1 MKVLSRVDRYRYRK
15 ALFVGFTPSFGLR
28 VLSSKKK
35 LERVMPPRTGRR
47 RRQNQDGMQ
56 GPTQGPSVGESS
68 TLGVRGGAGNE
79 QFTRTTQ
86 EIGRPDRVEPSDPE
100 KAYGIER
107 LKKLG
112 ATVFEGSTDPAD
124 VENWLNMLE
133 KCFDVM
139 NCPEERKVRLAT
151 FLLQKEAEGWWKS
164 ILARRSDARALDW
177 QTFRGI
183 FEDKYYPST
192 YCEAKRNEFLGLKQ
206 GSLSVAEYERKYT
219 ELSRYADVI
228 VASESD
234 RCRRFERGLRFEI
247 RTPVTAIAKWTNF
260 SQLVETALRVEQS
273 ITEEKSAVEL
283 SRGTSAASGFR
294 GREQRR
300 FTPEIN
306 ISSRQDFKNR
316 SGGQASR
323 NESIT
328 STVRRTPC
336 TSCGRNHRGQ
346 CLVGAGVC
354 YQCGQPG
361 HFKKDCPQLNMTVQR
376 DQGVG
381 SQTVEQSRVSV
392 VPTEGTSGARQ
403 KVVVGRPRQQG
414 KVYAMTQQEAEDAPD
429 VITGTI
435 LICNVPADVLFD
447 LGATH
452 SFVSSIFLTKL
463 NRMLEPLSEGLAIYT
478 LVGDVLLVNEVL
490 RNCEVLVEG
499 ISLLVDLLP
508 LELQRLD
515 VILGMD
521 FLFAHYASMDCHRK
535 EVVFRKPGF
544 AEVVFR
550 GLRKGVSRSLISV
563 LKAEKLLRKGCTAFL
578 AHIVVVQRE
587 KLKPEDVPVVKEFLD
602 VFPDDLSGL
611 PPDREIEFTIELLPG
626 TAPISQASYRMAPS
640 KLKELKMQ
648 LQELVDQ
655 GYIRPSV
662 SPWGAPVLFVKK
674 KDGTLRLCIDYKQLN
689 KVTIRNKYPLP
700 RIDDLFDQLRGA
712 ALFSKI
718 DLRSGYH
725 QLKVRESDIAKT
737 AFRTRYGHYEFRV
750 MPFGLTNAP
759 AVFMDLMNRIFHRY
773 LDQFVIVFID
783 DILVYSVDRESHE
796 EHLRIVLQTLREKQL
811 YAKFSKCEFWLEQV
825 VFLGHVVSAK
835 GVSVDPQKVEEIVN
849 WERPISA
856 TEVRSF
862 LGLAGYYRHFIEDFS
877 RLALPLTALT
887 RKNVKF
893 EWLGLGC
900 VLMQDGN
907 VIAYASRQLKEH
919 ECNYPTHDL
928 ELAAVVLA
936 LKIWR
941 HYLFGKKCHIFT
953 DHKSLKYIF
962 DQKELNLRQ
971 RRWLELIKDYDCTIE
986 YHPGKANVVADA
998 LSRKSRL
1005 PKSALCG
1012 IRVALLNEL
1021 RGSKSV
1027 VTTENSGSLLAQFQV
1042 RSSLVT
1048 EIVRRQ
1054 SEDSNLQKKFEKS
1067 KKGLEVEF
1075 ELRIDGAIVKQGRL
1089 CVPNINELKNA
1100 ILEEAHSSAYA
1111 MHPCSTKMYR
1121 TLKKTYW
1128 WSGMKQKI
1136 AEYVDRCL
1144 ICQQVKQVRQRPRGF
1159 LNPLPVPEWKWE
1171 HITMDFLFGLP
1182 RTSSGHDDIW
1192 VIVDR
1197 LTKTTRFI
1205 PIKMT
1210 STLDQLARLYVDKIV
1225 SQYGV
1230 PVSIVS
1236 DRDPRFTSKF
1246 WPSLQKAIG
1255 TGLKFST
1262 SFHPQTNGQS
1272 ERTIQTLEDMLRAC
1286 VLQLKGIWDT
1296 HLPLMEFAY
1305 NNNYQS
1311 SIGMAPYKALY
1322 GRPCR
1327 TPVCW
1332 NEVGERKLV
1341 GPELVQITTNN
1352 IKLIRENLRKAQ
1364 DRQKSYADKRRRNL
1378 EFQVGDQVF
1387 LKLSPWRGVIRFG
1400 RKGKLSPRYIGPY
1413 QITERVGP
1421 AAYRLELPIE
1431 LARIHDVFHVSML
1444 RKYIPDPSHVLQ
1456 EQPVELKEDLSY
1468 VEEPVQILDRK
1479 EQVLRNKTI
1488 PLIKV
1493 LWRHHGAEEATW
1505 KPEYQ
1510 MKKRYPILFS

>member
-1 MKVLSRVDRYRYRK
+1 
-15 ALFVGFTPSFGLR
+15 
-28 VLSSKKK
+28 
-35 LERVMPPRTGRR
+35 
-47 RRQNQDGMQ
+47 MQ
-56 GPTQGPSVGESS
+56 P
-68 TLGVRGGAGNE
+68 
-79 QFTRTTQ
+79 
-86 EIGRPDRVEPSDPE
+86 
-100 KAYGIER
+100 
-107 LKKLG
+107 
-112 ATVFEGSTDPAD
+112 
-124 VENWLNMLE
+124 
-133 KCFDVM
+133 
-139 NCPEERKVRLAT
+139 
-151 FLLQKEAEGWWKS
+151 
-164 ILARRSDARALDW
+164 
-177 QTFRGI
+177 
-183 FEDKYYPST
+183 
-192 YCEAKRNEFLGLKQ
+192 
-206 GSLSVAEYERKYT
+206 
-219 ELSRYADVI
+219 
-228 VASESD
+228 
-234 RCRRFERGLRFEI
+234 
-247 RTPVTAIAKWTNF
+247 
-260 SQLVETALRVEQS
+260 
-273 ITEEKSAVEL
+273 
-283 SRGTSAASGFR
+283 
-294 GREQRR
+294 
-300 FTPEIN
+300 
-306 ISSRQDFKNR
+306 
-316 SGGQASR
+316 GQ
-323 NESIT
+323 ESIA

-336 TSCGRNHRGQ
+336 TCCGRNHRGQ
-346 CLVGAGVC
+346 CLVGVGVC

-381 SQTVEQSRVSV
+381 FQTVEQSRVSV

-403 KVVVGRPRQQG
+403 KGFVGRPRQQG

-429 VITGTI
+429 VITATI

-447 LGATH
+447 PGATH

-463 NRMLEPLSEGLAIYT
+463 NRMLEPLPERLAIYT
-478 LVGDVLLVNEVL
+478 TVGDVLLVNEVL

-521 FLFAHYASMDCHRK
+521 FLFAHYASMDCNRK
-535 EVVFRKPGF
+535 KVVFKKPGF
-544 AEVVFR
+544 AKVVFR
-550 GLRKGVSRSLISV
+550 GMKKAVSRSLISA
-563 LKAEKLLRKGCTAFL
+563 LKAEKLLRKGCTTFL
-578 AHIVVVQRE
+578 SHIVVVQRE
-587 KLKPEDVPVVKEFLD
+587 KLKLEDVPVVKEFLH
-602 VFPDDLSGL
+602 VFLDDLSGL
-611 PPDREIEFTIELLPG
+611 PPDREIEFTIELLPR
-626 TAPISQASYRMAPS
+626 TAPISQAPYRMAPS
-640 KLKELKMQ
+640 ELKELKMQ
-648 LQELVDQ
+648 LQELVDK
-655 GYIRPSV
+655 GCIRPSV
-662 SPWGAPVLFVKK
+662 SAWGAPVLFVKK
-674 KDGTLRLCIDYKQLN
+674 KDGTLRLCIDYRQLN

-718 DLRSGYH
+718 DLKSGYP
-725 QLKVRESDIAKT
+725 QLKVRESNIANT
-737 AFRTRYGHYEFRV
+737 AFRMRYGHYEFRV
-750 MPFGLTNAP
+750 IPFGLTNAP

-796 EHLRIVLQTLREKQL
+796 EHLRIVLQTLP
-811 YAKFSKCEFWLEQV
+811 
-825 VFLGHVVSAK
+825 K
-835 GVSVDPQKVEEIVN
+835 GVSVDPKKVEAVVN
-849 WERPISA
+849 WEKPISA

-862 LGLAGYYRHFIEDFS
+862 LGLAGYYRRFIEDFS

-893 EWLGLGC
+893 EWSDKCEQSFHELKKRLVTAPILALPVTGKDYVIYCDASRLGLGC

-919 ECNYPTHDL
+919 ECNYPTYDL
-928 ELAAVVLA
+928 ELAA
-936 LKIWR
+936 
-941 HYLFGKKCHIFT
+941 
-953 DHKSLKYIF
+953 
-962 DQKELNLRQ
+962 KELNLRQ

-986 YHPGKANVVADA
+986 YHPIKANVVADA
-998 LSRKSRL
+998 LSRKLRL

-1021 RGSKSV
+1021 RGSKAV
-1027 VTTENSGSLLAQFQV
+1027 VTTEDSGSLLAQFQV

-1054 SEDSNLQKKFEKS
+1054 SKESNLQKKFEKS

-1075 ELRIDGAIVKQGRL
+1075 ELRTDGAIVKQGRL
-1089 CVPNINELKNA
+1089 CVPNISELKNA

-1111 MHPCSTKMYR
+1111 MHPGSTKMYR

-1128 WSGMKQKI
+1128 WSGMKQEI

-1144 ICQQVKQVRQRPRGF
+1144 ICQQVKPVRQRPGGF

-1182 RTSSGHDDIW
+1182 RTSSGHDGIW

-1210 STLDQLARLYVDKIV
+1210 STLDQLARLYVDKI
-1225 SQYGV
+1225 
-1230 PVSIVS
+1230 
-1236 DRDPRFTSKF
+1236 FTESN
-1246 WPSLQKAIG
+1246 G
-1255 TGLKFST
+1255 NGLKFST
-1262 SFHPQTNGQS
+1262 SFHPQTDGQS
-1272 ERTIQTLEDMLRAC
+1272 ERTIQTLKDMLRAC
-1286 VLQLKGIWDT
+1286 VLQLKGSWDT

-1311 SIGMAPYKALY
+1311 SIGLAPYGALY

-1327 TPVCW
+1327 TSVCW

-1352 IKLIRENLRKAQ
+1352 IKLIRENLRIGQ

-1413 QITERVGP
+1413 QIMERVGP
-1421 AAYRLELPIE
+1421 TAYRLELPIE

-1468 VEEPVQILDRK
+1468 VEEQVQILDRK
-1479 EQVLRNKTI
+1479 EQVLRNKMI
-1488 PLIKV
+1488 PLIKSSGSV
-1493 LWRHHGAEEATW
+1493 EHTYQSSA
-1505 KPEYQ
+1505 PEGCTYQ
-1510 MKKRYPILFS
+1510 SSAPEGYTYQSSAPEGYTYQSSAPEGYTYQSSAPEGYTYQSSAPEGCT

>member
-1 MKVLSRVDRYRYRK
+1 
-15 ALFVGFTPSFGLR
+15 
-28 VLSSKKK
+28 
-35 LERVMPPRTGRR
+35 
-47 RRQNQDGMQ
+47 MQ

-68 TLGVRGGAGNE
+68 TLGVRGGVGNE
-79 QFTRTTQ
+79 QFARSTQ
-86 EIGRPDRVEPSDPE
+86 EIGRPDRAEPSDPE
-100 KAYGIER
+100 KAYEIER

-112 ATVFEGSTDPAD
+112 ATVFEGSIDPAD
-124 VENWLNMLE
+124 LENWLNMLE

-139 NCPEERKVRLAT
+139 NCPEERK
-151 FLLQKEAEGWWKS
+151 
-164 ILARRSDARALDW
+164 
-177 QTFRGI
+177 TFRGI

-192 YCEAKRNEFLGLKQ
+192 YCEAKRDEFLGLKQ

-219 ELSRYADVI
+219 ELSRYANVI

-247 RTPVTAIAKWTNF
+247 
-260 SQLVETALRVEQS
+260 Q
-273 ITEEKSAVEL
+273 EKSAVEL
-283 SRGTSAASGFR
+283 SRGTSTVSGFR

-300 FTPEIN
+300 FTPGIN

-316 SGGQASR
+316 SRGQASR
-323 NESIT
+323 NVSYGSVFQRQSQRIPSQPIRSTIRSQQGQESIA

-354 YQCGQPG
+354 YQCVQPG
-361 HFKKDCPQLNMTVQR
+361 HFKKDCPQLNMTIKR

-403 KVVVGRPRQQG
+403 KGVVGRPKQQG
-414 KVYAMTQQEAEDAPD
+414 KVYAMTQQEVEDAPD

-435 LICNVPADVLFD
+435 LICNVPADVLFNP
-447 LGATH
+447 GATH

-463 NRMLEPLSEGLAIYT
+463 NRMLEPLSEGLAIYAP
-478 LVGDVLLVNEVL
+478 VGEVLLVNEVL

-508 LELQRLD
+508 LELQGLD

-544 AEVVFR
+544 ADVVFR
-550 GLRKGVSRSLISV
+550 GMRNAVSRSLISV

-626 TAPISQASYRMAPS
+626 TTPISQAPYRMAPS
-640 KLKELKMQ
+640 ELKELKMQ
-648 LQELVDQ
+648 LQELVDKR
-655 GYIRPSV
+655 YIRPS
-662 SPWGAPVLFVKK
+662 
-674 KDGTLRLCIDYKQLN
+674 LN
-689 KVTIRNKYPLP
+689 KVTIRNKYLLP
-700 RIDDLFDQLRGA
+700 RIDDLFDQLKGA

-759 AVFMDLMNRIFHRY
+759 AVFMDLINRIFHRY
-773 LDQFVIVFID
+773 LDQFVTVFID
-783 DILVYSVDRESHE
+783 DILVYLVDRESHE

-835 GVSVDPQKVEEIVN
+835 GVSVDPQKVEAIVN

-856 TEVRSF
+856 TKVRSF
-862 LGLAGYYRHFIEDFS
+862 LGLAGYYRLFIEDFC
-877 RLALPLTALT
+877 RLALPLTTLT

-893 EWLGLGC
+893 EWSDKYEQSFQELKKRLVTAPILALPVTGKDYVIYCDASRLGLGC

-907 VIAYASRQLKEH
+907 
-919 ECNYPTHDL
+919 
-928 ELAAVVLA
+928 
-936 LKIWR
+936 
-941 HYLFGKKCHIFT
+941 
-953 DHKSLKYIF
+953 
-962 DQKELNLRQ
+962 KELNLRQ

-998 LSRKSRL
+998 LSTNKRL

-1012 IRVALLNEL
+1012 IRVSLLNEL
-1021 RGSKSV
+1021 RGSKAV
-1027 VTTENSGSLLAQFQV
+1027 VTTENSGSLLAQFQ
-1042 RSSLVT
+1042 
-1048 EIVRRQ
+1048 I
-1054 SEDSNLQKKFEKS
+1054 EKS

-1075 ELRIDGAIVKQGRL
+1075 ELRTDGAIVKQGRL
-1089 CVPNINELKNA
+1089 CVPNISELKNA

-1111 MHPCSTKMYR
+1111 MHPGSTKMYR

-1128 WSGMKQKI
+1128 WSGMKQEI
-1136 AEYVDRCL
+1136 VEYVDRCL
-1144 ICQQVKQVRQRPRGF
+1144 ICQQVKAVRQRPGGF
-1159 LNPLPVPEWKWE
+1159 LNPLPVLEWKWE
-1171 HITMDFLFGLP
+1171 HITLDFLFGLP
-1182 RTSSGHDDIW
+1182 RTSSRHDGIW

-1210 STLDQLARLYVDKIV
+1210 STLDQLVRLYVDKIV

-1236 DRDPRFTSKF
+1236 DRNPRFTSKF
-1246 WPSLQKAIG
+1246 WPSLQKAMG

-1286 VLQLKGIWDT
+1286 VLQLKGSWDT

-1311 SIGMAPYKALY
+1311 SIGMAPYEALY

-1364 DRQKSYADKRRRNL
+1364 DRQKSYADKRQRNL

-1400 RKGKLSPRYIGPY
+1400 RK
-1413 QITERVGP
+1413 
-1421 AAYRLELPIE
+1421 
-1431 LARIHDVFHVSML
+1431 VS
-1444 RKYIPDPSHVLQ
+1444 
-1456 EQPVELKEDLSY
+1456 
-1468 VEEPVQILDRK
+1468 
-1479 EQVLRNKTI
+1479 
-1488 PLIKV
+1488 
-1493 LWRHHGAEEATW
+1493 
-1505 KPEYQ
+1505 
-1510 MKKRYPILFS
+1510 

>member
-1 MKVLSRVDRYRYRK
+1 
-15 ALFVGFTPSFGLR
+15 
-28 VLSSKKK
+28 
-35 LERVMPPRTGRR
+35 
-47 RRQNQDGMQ
+47 
-56 GPTQGPSVGESS
+56 
-68 TLGVRGGAGNE
+68 
-79 QFTRTTQ
+79 
-86 EIGRPDRVEPSDPE
+86 
-100 KAYGIER
+100 
-107 LKKLG
+107 
-112 ATVFEGSTDPAD
+112 
-124 VENWLNMLE
+124 
-133 KCFDVM
+133 
-139 NCPEERKVRLAT
+139 
-151 FLLQKEAEGWWKS
+151 
-164 ILARRSDARALDW
+164 
-177 QTFRGI
+177 
-183 FEDKYYPST
+183 
-192 YCEAKRNEFLGLKQ
+192 
-206 GSLSVAEYERKYT
+206 
-219 ELSRYADVI
+219 
-228 VASESD
+228 
-234 RCRRFERGLRFEI
+234 
-247 RTPVTAIAKWTNF
+247 
-260 SQLVETALRVEQS
+260 
-273 ITEEKSAVEL
+273 
-283 SRGTSAASGFR
+283 
-294 GREQRR
+294 
-300 FTPEIN
+300 
-306 ISSRQDFKNR
+306 
-316 SGGQASR
+316 
-323 NESIT
+323 
-328 STVRRTPC
+328 
-336 TSCGRNHRGQ
+336 
-346 CLVGAGVC
+346 
-354 YQCGQPG
+354 
-361 HFKKDCPQLNMTVQR
+361 
-376 DQGVG
+376 
-381 SQTVEQSRVSV
+381 
-392 VPTEGTSGARQ
+392 
-403 KVVVGRPRQQG
+403 
-414 KVYAMTQQEAEDAPD
+414 MTQKEAEDAPD

-447 LGATH
+447 PGATH

-478 LVGDVLLVNEVL
+478 PVGDVLLVNEVL

-508 LELQRLD
+508 LELQR
-515 VILGMD
+515 
-521 FLFAHYASMDCHRK
+521 K

-550 GLRKGVSRSLISV
+550 GMRKVVSRSLISV
-563 LKAEKLLRKGCTAFL
+563 LKAEKLLRKGCTTFL

-587 KLKPEDVPVVKEFLD
+587 KLKPEDFPVVKEFLD
-602 VFPDDLSGL
+602 VFPDDLLGL

-626 TAPISQASYRMAPS
+626 TAPISQAPYRMAPS
-640 KLKELKMQ
+640 ELKELKMQ
-648 LQELVDQ
+648 LQELVDKA
-655 GYIRPSV
+655 YIRPSV

-674 KDGTLRLCIDYKQLN
+674 KDGTLKLRIDYRQLN

-718 DLRSGYH
+718 DLSSGYH

-737 AFRTRYGHYEFRV
+737 AFQTRYGHYEFRV

-825 VFLGHVVSAK
+825 VFFGHVVSAK
-835 GVSVDPQKVEEIVN
+835 GVSVDPQKVEAIVN

-862 LGLAGYYRHFIEDFS
+862 LGLAGYYRRFIEDFS

-893 EWLGLGC
+893 EWSDKCEQSSQELKKRLVTAPILALPVTGK
-900 VLMQDGN
+900 D
-907 VIAYASRQLKEH
+907 YLKEH

-928 ELAAVVLA
+928 ELAVVVLA

-941 HYLFGKKCHIFT
+941 HYLFGEKCHTFT

-998 LSRKSRL
+998 LSKKSRL

-1021 RGSKSV
+1021 RGSKAV
-1027 VTTENSGSLLAQFQV
+1027 ITTEDSGSLLAQFQV

-1054 SEDSNLQKKFEKS
+1054 LEDSNLQKKFEKS

-1075 ELRIDGAIVKQGRL
+1075 ELRTDGAIVKQGRL
-1089 CVPNINELKNA
+1089 CVPNISELKNA

-1111 MHPCSTKMYR
+1111 MHPGSTKMYR

-1128 WSGMKQKI
+1128 WSGMKQEI
-1136 AEYVDRCL
+1136 VEYVDRCL
-1144 ICQQVKQVRQRPRGF
+1144 ICQQVKPVRQRPGGL

-1182 RTSSGHDDIW
+1182 RTSIGHDGIW

-1246 WPSLQKAIG
+1246 WPSLQKAMG

-1262 SFHPQTNGQS
+1262 SFHPQTDGQS

-1286 VLQLKGIWDT
+1286 VLQLKGSWDT

-1311 SIGMAPYKALY
+1311 SIGMAPYEALY
-1322 GRPCR
+1322 GRPCK

-1352 IKLIRENLRKAQ
+1352 IKLIRENLRKTQ

-1400 RKGKLSPRYIGPY
+1400 IKCKLSPRYIGPY

-1456 EQPVELKEDLSY
+1456 EQPIELKEDLSY

-1505 KPEYQ
+1505 ELEYQ
-1510 MKKRYPILFS
+1510 MKKRYPILFN